1 MVADLPRLRDTLGA
15 PELSWLL
22 ERARRRLELGGPRQ
36 GTVTLRDPTAAQRAA
51 VDRLLGRAPSRG
63 EVLSVPLDELDRIVR
78 HAELADGL
86 DDAVAA
92 LTGPLVDER
101 AARAAVERD
110 WDALFAGAAELIRR
124 DALHA
129 ETADL
134 AGRRHALHA
143 EAADLPGRRD
153 ALHAEAADLAG
164 QHDALLGWLGEVRAG
179 GLLRRLAG
187 GDVAVGR
194 RLLRDA
200 VAVAVRLPAGG
211 VPLAELAAAG
221 TGDSHALDAGAAVG
235 TLAVR
240 AAAAVGG
247 APTWEGAEG
256 RRDAWACAGVLC
268 DELSAPALVLALTA
282 DGRTATGRA
291 LGIHAEAGEPY
302 RLSVR
307 QLLRDPPAFPAA
319 AVFVCENPSVV
330 AAAANR
336 LGADCAP
343 LVCVEGQVRTA
354 ARLLL
359 HRLAGA
365 GARLRYHGDFDWA
378 GVGIANRVIA
388 RHGAAPWRL
397 SARDYTAAA
406 GGPPLIGRPVDPSW
420 DADLAPAMRRRGRA
434 VHEEQV
440 LGDLLTDLAG

>member
-36 GTVTLRDPTAAQRAA
+36 GTVTLRGPTAAQRAA

-63 EVLSVPLDELDRIVR
+63 EALSVSLDELDRIIR

-92 LTGPLVDER
+92 LMGPLVDER

-110 WDALFAGAAELIRR
+110 WDALFAEAAELIRR

-129 ETADL
+129 E
-134 AGRRHALHA
+134 
-143 EAADLPGRRD
+143 AADLPGR
-153 ALHAEAADLAG
+153 
-164 QHDALLGWLGEVRAG
+164 HDALLGWLGEVRAG

-336 LGADCAP
+336 LGAACAP

-359 HRLAGA
+359 DRLTGA